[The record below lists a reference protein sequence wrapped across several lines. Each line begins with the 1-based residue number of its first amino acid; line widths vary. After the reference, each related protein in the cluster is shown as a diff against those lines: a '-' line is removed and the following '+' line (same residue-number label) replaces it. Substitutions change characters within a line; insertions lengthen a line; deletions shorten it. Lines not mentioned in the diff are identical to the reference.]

1 MYHVWR
7 CIFSFTFSTLSTRIS
22 RADFS
27 YLTISDFRI
36 LKRNVAYTY
45 AYTYTVW
52 RRKRRCTTRRKLV
65 SLSESPSIMTNRTN
79 ALEIHRSATQL
90 FVSQRED
97 REEETRGH
105 ELKIHVRKWEGESGG
120 DRSRKHDENMT
131 AISGC

>member
-1 MYHVWR
+1 MTFFQKLCHLGNFTLQNLKWYHVS
-7 CIFSFTFSTLSTRIS
+7 CMTMHILSFTFSTLSTRIS
-22 RADFS
+22 RTDFS
-27 YLTISDFRI
+27 YFRISDFRV

-45 AYTYTVW
+45 AYKYTAW

-97 REEETRGH
+97 RERERNET
-105 ELKIHVRKWEGESGG
+105 
-120 DRSRKHDENMT
+120 
-131 AISGC
+131 